1 MTFFCARCGN
11 KMDSRDKKPGDTLF
25 CTECGTALIIPEE
38 KKPVI
43 IPVVENPETLTI
55 DTPPVQSKLHHIVF
69 TGDGWEYFK
78 IWIVNIFLTIVTLG
92 VYSAWAKVRTKRYF
106 YGNTLLDGVPFEY
119 TADPI
124 RILIGRL
131 IAFTLVALFAIS
143 QKFLPWLSV
152 LLIIFGFCV
161 MPWLIYKTLRFNAR
175 YSSYRN
181 INFGFTGT
189 IGESYVNF
197 FLWQLLGTLI
207 GLTKPIADYYQTNF
221 VVTRYR
227 YGKTPFSYSGTIGH
241 FYTVFAIT
249 MAIGFG
255 AYFILA
261 PIMIAI
267 VAMGRNNEAGL
278 SVGMIFLTLLGG
290 IAILA
295 VTAYTRCKK
304 AELTYNHIHFPN
316 GKINT
321 TLKFSDV
328 FKLYLVNYVLIIFT
342 LGIATPWVMIRNARY
357 LSEHINVALVGDW
370 DQFKAGDRT
379 EQGAIGEEIGD
390 VFDYDFDIGL

>member
-1 MTFFCARCGN
+1 MLFFCARCGN
-11 KMDSRDKKPGDTLF
+11 RMDSKDKHPGDSMF
-25 CTECGTALIIPEE
+25 CTECGTELIIPNEN
-38 KKPVI
+38 KPIEVL
-43 IPVVENPETLTI
+43 PI
-55 DTPPVQSKLHHIVF
+55 DTHEKTAPDTIQQQSKLHHITF

-78 IWIVNIFLTIVTLG
+78 IWIVNIFLTIITLG
-92 VYSAWAKVRTKRYF
+92 IYSAWAKVRTKRYF

-131 IAFTLVALFAIS
+131 IAFTLVALFVIT
-143 QKFLPWLSV
+143 QKFIPWLSI
-152 LLIIFGFCV
+152 LLMIFGFCI

-189 IGESYVNF
+189 VGESYVNF
-197 FLWQLLGTLI
+197 FLWPMITI
-207 GLTKPIADYYQTNF
+207 IPFTKPIVDYYQTNF

-249 MAIGFG
+249 VAIMMG
-255 AYFILA
+255 AYFFMI
-261 PIMIAI
+261 PFFIAI
-267 VAMGRNNEAGL
+267 AAMGRGNETGL
-278 SVGMIFLTLLGG
+278 SIVVIIMLLLAGF
-290 IAILA
+290 AILA
-295 VTAYTRCKK
+295 VTAYMKCKK
-304 AELTYNHIHFPN
+304 AELTYDHMHFPN

-328 FKLYLVNYVLIIFT
+328 YKLYLGNYAMLIFT
-342 LGIATPWVMIRNARY
+342 IGLMTPWVMIRNARY

-370 DQFKAGDRT
+370 DQFAAGDRS

-390 VFDYDFDIGL
+390 VFDYEFDIGL